1 MTRCS
6 MLQGVRRGML
16 LALLALPLSAAWAA
30 PDGATL
36 YARNCAACHGEDGR
50 GGIGIPLALPSFQ
63 ATVDDSYLRKTIRIG
78 RPGRVMP
85 AFNQLSDGEVDA
97 IVAHVRSWYKRKP
110 PVYDHRPIAGD
121 ATKGAV
127 LFGKNCAGCHGAQ
140 GEGSHGTGVTFSRP
154 RDFPIMPPALH
165 NPGYLASASDAMIKA
180 TLVRGREGTPMV
192 SFKARGLSDRDL
204 DNIVAFVRSLEK
216 VPLASGKKVLE
227 TDEPVIVVDSPY
239 DLATTIENV
248 KRAATS
254 NNFVFI
260 REQDLDSGIAP
271 EGKENPRQ
279 HIVYFCNFGF
289 LNRALATDPRVG
301 LFLPCRVTVV
311 EDGGKVKMMTVNPK
325 RLSKIF
331 NNTELNEMC
340 DEMTKQYRAI
350 LEEAAL

>member
-30 PDGATL
+30 PDGARL
-36 YARNCAACHGEDGR
+36 YARNCAACHGEDGS
-50 GGIGIPLALPSFQ
+50 GGIGVPLALPSFQ
-63 ATVDDSYLRKTIRIG
+63 ATVDDAYLRKTIRIG

-85 AFNQLSDGEVDA
+85 AFAQLSDAEVDA
-97 IVAHVRSWYKRKP
+97 IVAHVRSWYKGKP
-110 PVYDHRPIAGD
+110 PVYDPTPIAGD
-121 ATKGAV
+121 AAKGAA
-127 LFGKNCAGCHGAQ
+127 LFGKHCAGCHGAN
-140 GEGSHGTGVTFSRP
+140 GEGGHGTGVTFSRP
-154 RDFPIMPPALH
+154 RDLPIMPPALH

-192 SFKARGLSDRDL
+192 SFKQHGLSDRDL

-216 VPLASGKKVLE
+216 VPLASGKQVLE

-254 NNFVFI
+254 NNFIFI

-271 EGKENPRQ
+271 EGKENPKQ

-311 EDGGKVKMMTVNPK
+311 EEGGKVKMMTVNPK

-331 NNTELNEMC
+331 NNAELNEMC